1 MITMNH
7 NESNHQMKI
16 GIERITS
23 ADVGD
28 RLRLLRR
35 IHGSSPLGLPAAG
48 GSQRRGREG
57 FVGVFPSQPQSS
69 PCAEWNAA
77 AALVLSLDRPR
88 SRFFF
93 CFYKQHAACMH
104 AHRLSA
110 PPSHNLARL
119 NTSPAQQTVWLVW
132 LIGLLTGRAAWVGQ
146 AVMSRVGF

>member
-93 CFYKQHAACMH
+93 AFISSMLHACMRIVYL
-104 AHRLSA
+104 RLQATTLLGSIQA
-110 PPSHNLARL
+110 RPNKPSG
-119 NTSPAQQTVWLVW
+119 SF
-132 LIGLLTGRAAWVGQ
+132 G
-146 AVMSRVGF
+146 